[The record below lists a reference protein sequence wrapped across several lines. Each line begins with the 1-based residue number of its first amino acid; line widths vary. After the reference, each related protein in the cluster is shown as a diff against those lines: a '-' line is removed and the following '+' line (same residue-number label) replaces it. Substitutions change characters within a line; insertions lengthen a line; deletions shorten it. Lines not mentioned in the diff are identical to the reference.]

1 MLQGLA
7 VAFGVVF
14 VAELGDKSQL
24 LAMTLAARYR
34 PLPVLAG
41 IAVATLVLQG
51 LAVAVGTLI
60 GDRLPTRPIQF
71 VAGLAFLGFA
81 IWTIRDDD
89 EEPEGHPPHGA
100 AEETDDHRVATGDS
114 PTDRG
119 ANRSGL
125 LTAGTAFF
133 VSEFGDKTMLATVTL
148 ATQGG
153 VLGTWLGAS
162 AGMVLADALAV
173 AVGAVAGA
181 RLPRRVVRIVAA
193 VTFALFGV
201 GMIVTAALAD

>member
-89 EEPEGHPPHGA
+89 EESDG
-100 AEETDDHRVATGDS
+100 EESSNPADGDAVEPVTADDPSA
-114 PTDRG
+114 DRG
-119 ANRSGL
+119 AKRSGL

-193 VTFALFGV
+193 VTFALFGI
-201 GMIVTAALAD
+201 GMIVAAALHN